1 MPRFAANLSML
12 FTEVPMLDRFERA
25 ARAGF
30 SSVEIQFP
38 YEAPAATVRDR
49 LVSNRLKMVLHNLPG
64 GDWAAGDRGI
74 ACNPARQDEF
84 RAGVAK
90 GIEYA
95 TTLGVPQ
102 LNCLAGKPGEGVP
115 DDVTRATFVGNVR
128 YAAAELK
135 KAGLKLLLEPI
146 NNYDVPGFWL
156 NHTAKA
162 ISVLDEAATDGKT
175 DNAFVQYDVYH
186 AQRYEGELAAT
197 LSKYLSRIGH
207 IQVADNP
214 GRNEPGTGE
223 INYGFLF
230 QHLDRIGY
238 TGWIGAEYK
247 PAGQTEAGLG
257 WLEQARRQIRSGT

>member
-95 TTLGVPQ
+95 MTLGVPQ

-115 DDVTRATFVGNVR
+115 DEVTRTTFVGNVR

-162 ISVLDEAATDGKT
+162 ISVLDEAGA

-197 LSKYLSRIGH
+197 LSKYLGRIGH

-223 INYGFLF
+223 INYSFLF

-257 WLEQARRQIRSGT
+257 WLEQARRQLRTVG

>member
-38 YEAPAATVRDR
+38 YEAPAAVVRER
-49 LVSNRLKMVLHNLPG
+49 LVANGLSMVLHNLPG

-115 DDVTRATFVGNVR
+115 EEVTRATFVGNVR
-128 YAAAELK
+128 YAAAQLK

-156 NHTAKA
+156 NNTPKA
-162 ISVLDEAATDGKT
+162 IGVLDEVGA
-175 DNAFVQYDVYH
+175 DNAFVQYDIYH

-197 LSKYLSRIGH
+197 ISKYLHRIGH

-223 INYGFLF
+223 INCGFLF
-230 QHLDRIGY
+230 RHLDRIGY

-257 WLEQARRQIRSGT
+257 WMEQALRAG

>member
-12 FTEVPMLDRFERA
+12 FTEVPMLERFERA

-30 SSVEIQFP
+30 TSVEIQFP

-49 LVSNRLKMVLHNLPG
+49 LVSNRLNMVLHNLPG

-84 RAGVAK
+84 RAGVAR

-102 LNCLAGKPGEGVP
+102 LNCLAGKPGDGVP
-115 DDVTRATFVGNVR
+115 EEVTRATFVANVR

-135 KAGLKLLLEPI
+135 KAGLKLLVEPI

-162 ISVLDEAATDGKT
+162 ISVLDEVGA
-175 DNAFVQYDVYH
+175 DNAFVQYDIYH

-197 LSKYLSRIGH
+197 LAKFLHRIGH

-214 GRNEPGTGE
+214 GRHEPGTGE
-223 INYGFLF
+223 INYAFLF
-230 QHLDRIGY
+230 QHLQRIGY
-238 TGWIGAEYK
+238 TGFIGAEYK

-257 WLEQARRQIRSGT
+257 WLEAARRQLGSA